1 MNHSSIHFAFLNYAL
16 IVGFGLCAAC
26 SSNQD
31 SGPWELGEDAGG
43 DVTTDMNV
51 EEDMAPLIR
60 VYAITDFSGGYDYWG
75 IRASSNQECLNV
87 VLVNPPEASP
97 FEIEVSPQSVES
109 IFIEHQACV
118 AGAPMHKHAPETALG
133 ATSAVGSIEIFE
145 DYISADLTIE
155 FEGRPAV
162 MIQESQIEFE

>member
-1 MNHSSIHFAFLNYAL
+1 MSKQITTLGFLL
-16 IVGFGLCAAC
+16 LCAAC

-43 DVTTDMNV
+43 DATTDMN
-51 EEDMAPLIR
+51 EEDLAPLNR
-60 VYAITDFSGGYDYWG
+60 VYAITDFTGGHDYWG
-75 IRASSNQECLNV
+75 IRASSTQECLNV
-87 VLVNPPEASP
+87 VLSNSGSASP
-97 FEIEVSPQSVES
+97 FENVVSAQSVEF
-109 IFIEHQACV
+109 IFIEDQACV
-118 AGAPMHKHAPETALG
+118 AGAPMHKGAAPETALG

-162 MIQESQIEFE
+162 KIQESQIEFE

>member
-1 MNHSSIHFAFLNYAL
+1 MSKDTLNFLILGL
-16 IVGFGLCAAC
+16 IVCLAAC

-43 DVTTDMNV
+43 DVTTDMND
-51 EEDMAPLIR
+51 EEDMAQLNR

-75 IRASSNQECLNV
+75 IRASSTQECLNV
-87 VLVNPPEASP
+87 VLSNSSSASP

-118 AGAPMHKHAPETALG
+118 AGAPMHKHAPESALG

-162 MIQESQIEFE
+162 QIQESQIEFE